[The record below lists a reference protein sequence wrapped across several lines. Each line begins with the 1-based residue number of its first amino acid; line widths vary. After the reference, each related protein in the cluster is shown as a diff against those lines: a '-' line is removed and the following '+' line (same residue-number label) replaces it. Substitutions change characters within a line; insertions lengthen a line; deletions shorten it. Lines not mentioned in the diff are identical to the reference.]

1 MARTQKFYFNLINCV
16 LDVAEKLVADC
27 NWGKRISFGLKPGSK
42 FNPVSEYDKV
52 IEIGL
57 RDALRLLAPDIDVY
71 GEECG
76 RVATGLA
83 DVLFVDPI
91 DGTKAFV
98 SGSPVWGTI
107 LGLSK
112 LGNIVLGAVNYPMLG
127 ERLISLGGLTYC
139 RIGASSSF
147 RPLKPRCSVN
157 KPISRCIVATSS
169 ASAMTSDE
177 LTRFARL
184 EAKVMNT
191 IRCYDCFAYS
201 LLAKGCI
208 DAVVECHFKPYDFVG
223 LVPILKGA
231 GCLVSDWSG
240 NETCYASRIVASR
253 SPTLHTELLAIINN
267 C

>member
-1 MARTQKFYFNLINCV
+1 MTRTQKFYFNLINCV

-27 NWGKRISFGLKPGSK
+27 SWGKHISFGLKPGSK

-52 IEIGL
+52 IEMGL
-57 RDALRLLAPDIDVY
+57 RDALRLLAPNVDIY

-76 RVATGLA
+76 SVAMGLA
-83 DVLFVDPI
+83 NVLFVDPI

-98 SGSPVWGTI
+98 SGSHVWGTI

-127 ERLISLGGLTYC
+127 ERLISLGGSTYC
-139 RIGASSSF
+139 RIGSSSSF
-147 RPLKPRCSVN
+147 MSLKPRCLVN
-157 KPISRCIVATSS
+157 KHISRCIVATSS
-169 ASAMTSDE
+169 ASVMTSDE
-177 LTRFARL
+177 LARFTRL
-184 EAKVMNT
+184 ETKVMHT
-191 IRCYDCFAYS
+191 IHCYDCYAYA

-208 DAVVECHFKPYDFVG
+208 DAVIECHFKPYDFVG

-231 GCLVSDWSG
+231 GCLITDWSG
-240 NETCYASRIVASR
+240 NETSYDERIVASR
-253 SPTLHTELLAIINN
+253 SPKLQDCLLAAINN